1 VPATGAIALLLAAH
15 LFPPAQDP
23 STIERVRALA
33 ESGDY
38 PGALSTARAEPEP
51 LAAVQAEVWLYF
63 RARDFRAS
71 LEAAERGLRAAPGDP
86 WLLERAS
93 ASALRLG
100 APELAS
106 AWTERFAAAVTALPP
121 GDAQAWQAQ
130 LDERRRACSELVGAR
145 QQAAAALR
153 RARGVA
159 LGLLCTALAVLT
171 TLTLRR
177 G

>member
-1 VPATGAIALLLAAH
+1 MTTGAIALLLAAH
-15 LFPPAQDP
+15 LFRPAQDP
-23 STIERVRALA
+23 TTLERVRALA
-33 ESGDY
+33 EAGDFSR
-38 PGALSTARAEPEP
+38 ALSTARAEPEA
-51 LAAVQAEVWLYF
+51 LAAAQAEVWLFF

-71 LEAAERGLRAAPGDP
+71 LEAVERGLSAAPSDP

-106 AWTERFAAAVTALPP
+106 AWTERFAAAVAALP
-121 GDAQAWQAQ
+121 DAQAWQAQ
-130 LDERRRACSELVGAR
+130 LAERRNACSELVRAR
-145 QQAAAALR
+145 QQAAVALQ
-153 RARGVA
+153 RARAVA
-159 LGLLCTALAVLT
+159 LGLLCTALAALT